1 MAGLGLFS
9 SPDRERQDLE
19 QYATSLPKPTEQASL
34 MAKVLQTWPA
44 RLAQSAYSAAT
55 LPGEVLR
62 NPDTAMDVLSGARDM
77 SQETFNRA
85 TDLASIPMV
94 ATTGAPAGALG
105 AGPVRPGIRAYHGSP
120 HDFSSFRPSERGPLG
135 AGVYLT
141 PDEQLAKRYARDGKT
156 YEASIA
162 GEIFDG
168 LGSRYSLQTGEAVNP
183 YEVWR
188 NQFSRLADAADD
200 ATKPAIRAIGERYW
214 PGDGYPVFTRL
225 SQELGGPERAAEL
238 LKRAG
243 YSGISGNVDGREIS
257 VFTPEV
263 IDILRKYGLAGLTA
277 GGAVAASSGQSEAGE
292 NSELVAA
299 LLAARDRQRGHGVQ

>member
-1 MAGLGLFS
+1 MAGFGLFS

-44 RLAQSAYSAAT
+44 RLAQSAYSAVT

-120 HDFSSFRPSERGPLG
+120 EDFSAFRWLQRSS
-135 AGVYLT
+135 AC
-141 PDEQLAKRYARDGKT
+141 
-156 YEASIA
+156 
-162 GEIFDG
+162 
-168 LGSRYSLQTGEAVNP
+168 SRS
-183 YEVWR
+183 
-188 NQFSRLADAADD
+188 
-200 ATKPAIRAIGERYW
+200 
-214 PGDGYPVFTRL
+214 
-225 SQELGGPERAAEL
+225 
-238 LKRAG
+238 
-243 YSGISGNVDGREIS
+243 
-257 VFTPEV
+257 
-263 IDILRKYGLAGLTA
+263 
-277 GGAVAASSGQSEAGE
+277 
-292 NSELVAA
+292 
-299 LLAARDRQRGHGVQ
+299 